1 MEKLKESPR
10 QLSLPR
16 ALPIKLSVR
25 RCKAVLLN
33 HAGDLGGEVVLFLL
47 VGLGGLDIAHYIE
60 RAEAL
65 SPDTPMIIEHLTG
78 DAAYREAVARV
89 QGIAR
94 AAGVALR

>member
-16 ALPIKLSVR
+16 ALSIKLSVR

-47 VGLGGLDIAHYIE
+47 DALAGLEAGECLDGDLAAQLLGH
-60 RAEAL
+60 L
-65 SPDTPMIIEHLTG
+65 SHVLLHG
-78 DAAYREAVARV
+78 DLILDVYKR
-89 QGIAR
+89 QGY
-94 AAGVALR
+94 G